1 MESSSQ
7 LIAERRVYYD
17 FRDEVYSLANNL
29 AECSNLYDTVQR
41 HIAETY
47 QINNDSGDGGKIK
60 QSCNSIKNDYE
71 LLVNQTIPAINSEIS
86 DLNYRI
92 DRAIEEEE
100 EEERRLE
107 EERKKREEE
116 LKSKSSKK

>member
-1 MESSSQ
+1 MAYSSQ
-7 LIAERRVYYD
+7 LIAERRVYYN
-17 FRDEVYSLANNL
+17 FRDEVYSLANSL
-29 AECSNLYDTVQR
+29 AECSNLYDTVNR
-41 HIAETY
+41 HVAEIY

-100 EEERRLE
+100 EERRLE
-107 EERKKREEE
+107 EERKKRDEE
-116 LKSKSSKK
+116 LKSNSSNN